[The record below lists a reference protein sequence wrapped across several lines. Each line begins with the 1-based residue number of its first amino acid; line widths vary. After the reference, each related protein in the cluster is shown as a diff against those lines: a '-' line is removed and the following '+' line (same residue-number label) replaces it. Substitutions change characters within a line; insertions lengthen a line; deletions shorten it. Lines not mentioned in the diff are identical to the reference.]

1 MQSRDPKFQPLIKE
15 NNMTEPINKTM
26 DRADLFDEVAQ
37 PTVAAI
43 NQLIRDVYSKKLA
56 MTSWYGTLEA
66 PDTGVGL
73 DNRGD
78 SYEPLPGAVDDNR
91 IPWYLYWEIE
101 WVIRN
106 GPKLKS
112 GMRILDAGGTS
123 SLFSSFLASLGV
135 EVHSIDINP
144 QLIANAKKLARKMR
158 WNVHAYAMDIEKME
172 FDDMFFDYAYSICV
186 FEHLDFYTKQKAMVE
201 IHRCLKPQGQLC
213 LTFDYM
219 NPAPF
224 VFGYNQFDS
233 RPRNALNSPRR
244 LKEVLCAGG
253 LFELLGN
260 QEFSDNG
267 QRYLT
272 PPQGAGLENAA
283 DYTFGAMFLK
293 KKDFF

>member
-1 MQSRDPKFQPLIKE
+1 
-15 NNMTEPINKTM
+15 MTEFINKTM

-43 NQLIRDVYSKKLA
+43 NQLIRDIYGKKLA

-66 PDTGVGL
+66 PGTGVGL
-73 DNRGD
+73 DNRGV

-101 WVIRN
+101 WVFRN
-106 GPKLKS
+106 GPKLQS

-123 SLFSSFLASLGV
+123 SLFSSFLASLGA

-144 QLIANAKKLARKMR
+144 KLIANARKLARKMR
-158 WNVHAYAMDIEKME
+158 WNVQAYAMDIEKME
-172 FDDMFFDYAYSICV
+172 FDDMFFDHAYSICV

-219 NPAPF
+219 NPAPY
-224 VFGYNQFDS
+224 VFNCNKFDD
-233 RPRNALNSPRR
+233 RPRNALDSPQR
-244 LKEVLCAGG
+244 LKDVLLAGG
-253 LFELLGN
+253 LFELTGN
-260 QEFSDNG
+260 QEFFDNG
-267 QRYLT
+267 RRYLT
-272 PPQGAGLENAA
+272 PPPVAGLENAA
-283 DYTFGAMFLK
+283 DYTFGAMFLQK
-293 KKDFF
+293 RDFF

>member
-1 MQSRDPKFQPLIKE
+1 
-15 NNMTEPINKTM
+15 MTEPINKSM
-26 DRADLFDEVAQ
+26 DRADLLDEAAK
-37 PTVAAI
+37 PTIAAI
-43 NQLIRDVYSKKLA
+43 NQLISDIYKKKLV

-66 PDTGVGL
+66 PHSDVGL

-78 SYEPLPGAVDDNR
+78 VYEPLPDAADDNR
-91 IPWYLYWEIE
+91 IPWFLYWEIE

-106 GPKLKS
+106 GPKLEK

-123 SLFSSFLASLGV
+123 SLFSTYLASLGV
-135 EVHSIDINP
+135 EVHTIDINP
-144 QLIANAKKLARKMR
+144 HLIANAKKLARKMK
-158 WNVHAYAMDIEKME
+158 WDMQAYAMNIDNMSFE
-172 FDDMFFDYAYSICV
+172 DMFFDHAFSICV
-186 FEHLDFYTKQKAMVE
+186 FEHLDFYTKQKAMIE
-201 IHRCLKPQGQLC
+201 IHRCLKPGGQLC

-244 LKEVLCAGG
+244 LKEVLCGGG

-260 QEFSDNG
+260 QEFFDNG
-267 QRYLT
+267 KRYLA
-272 PPQGAGLENAA
+272 PPRAAHQEKAG
-283 DYTFGAMFLK
+283 DYTFGSLFLK

>member
-1 MQSRDPKFQPLIKE
+1 
-15 NNMTEPINKTM
+15 MTESINKTM

-43 NQLIRDVYSKKLA
+43 NQLVRDIYSKKLA
-56 MTSWYGTLEA
+56 MTSWYGTLES
-66 PDTGVGL
+66 PGTGVGL

-158 WNVHAYAMDIEKME
+158 WNVQAYAMDIEKME
-172 FDDMFFDYAYSICV
+172 FDDMFFDHAYSICV
-186 FEHLDFYTKQKAMVE
+186 FEHLDFYTKQKAMIE
-201 IHRCLKPQGQLC
+201 IHRCLKPAGQLC

-219 NPAPF
+219 NPAPY
-224 VFGYNQFDS
+224 VFNCNKFDD
-233 RPRNALNSPRR
+233 RPRNALNSPQR
-244 LKEVLCAGG
+244 LKDVLCAGG
-253 LFELLGN
+253 LFELSGN
-260 QEFSDNG
+260 QEFSDSG

-272 PPQGAGLENAA
+272 PPPGAGLENAT